1 MPAAQGRDLRID
13 FFRGIALVM
22 IFVNHLPYSPLS
34 LFTLRNWGFS
44 DSAEVFVLLAGV
56 AAALAY
62 GRVFEAGGF
71 VAGCRAVFA
80 RMRKLYLVHLL
91 MFALVGLMCLAG
103 AELLGDATY
112 LNVLGYAAFAED
124 PLRRLPEAL
133 VLLFQPGYLD
143 ILPLYVALLA
153 LMPALALLAKLH
165 RFAPLIASL
174 ALYGAVQVHPLGLP
188 NTLREGGV
196 WFFNPLAWQALFVIG
211 FTLGE
216 ALRRPAPA
224 RPLPAA
230 LRHSLTAL
238 AIFFTALAVLVVG
251 PWREIPGW
259 ENAWLVDP
267 NLLAVASKSM
277 LHPLRLIDILA
288 KAWLIS
294 LVVAPQARWLE
305 SAFARPVSAMGRHSL
320 VVFATSTVLAV
331 GGGIII
337 EALPEI
343 PLSAG
348 VNAAGILLML
358 ALGLAGEMRRA
369 SRRALLPA
377 ASAPAPG
384 PSV

>member
-1 MPAAQGRDLRID
+1 
-13 FFRGIALVM
+13 M

-56 AAALAY
+56 AGALAY
-62 GRVFEAGGF
+62 GRIFEHRGF
-71 VAGCRAVFA
+71 VAGTRAVFA

-91 MFALVGLMCLAG
+91 LFALVGLMCFAG
-103 AELLGDATY
+103 AQVLGDATY

-133 VLLFQPGYLD
+133 TLLFQPGYLD
-143 ILPLYVALLA
+143 ILPLYVVLLA
-153 LMPALALLAKLH
+153 LLPALALLARLH
-165 RFAPLIASL
+165 RFAPLVASL
-174 ALYGAVQVHPLGLP
+174 VVYGVVQRWPLALP

-196 WFFNPLAWQALFVIG
+196 WFFNPLAWQVLFVVG

-216 ALRRPAPA
+216 AMRRPVPA
-224 RPLPAA
+224 RSLPPM
-230 LRHSLTAL
+230 LRHAFSAG
-238 AIFFTALAVLVVG
+238 AAFFTALAVLVVA
-251 PWREIPGW
+251 PWREVPGW

-267 NLLAVASKSM
+267 NLLAMASKST

-294 LVVAPQARWLE
+294 LIVAPQARWLE
-305 SAFARPVSAMGRHSL
+305 STFARPVSAMGRHSL
-320 VVFATSTVLAV
+320 IVFASSTVLAV

-343 PLSAG
+343 PLSVG
-348 VNAAGILLML
+348 VNAAGIVLML
-358 ALGLAGEMRRA
+358 ALGLLGEGRRA
-369 SRRALLPA
+369 RLLPA
-377 ASAPAPG
+377 SGFAGAPEADAPR
-384 PSV
+384 PATTA